1 MGRSAPESPLAR
13 RLRELA
19 EEEKALQQQ
28 MKALARQARRLEDE
42 LPSGRAAPPPG
53 PRVRG
58 SAAPVE
64 SSAPPTP
71 PRSDVVTAPE
81 MDILMGDAPAALPRG
96 VPAAARPVSPGY
108 AATMPAARKP
118 AAPPP
123 ERFANYFSSGS
134 FGKARPLGYEKKLQR
149 NKAIFMVIFVVLV
162 SYVLYRIF
170 F

>member
-1 MGRSAPESPLAR
+1 MGKSAPETPLAR

-58 SAAPVE
+58 SVAPVE
-64 SSAPPTP
+64 APAAPTP
-71 PRSDVVTAPE
+71 PRSEVTAPE
-81 MDILMGDAPAALPRG
+81 MDILMGDAPVAPPRG
-96 VPAAARPVSPGY
+96 VPAAARPLSPGY

-162 SYVLYRIF
+162 GYVLYRVF

>member
-1 MGRSAPESPLAR
+1 MGKSAPETPLAR

-42 LPSGRAAPPPG
+42 LPSGRSAPPPG

-58 SAAPVE
+58 NVEPVE
-64 SSAPPTP
+64 PPADPP
-71 PRSDVVTAPE
+71 PRSEVTAPE
-81 MDILMGDAPAALPRG
+81 MDILMGEAPAAPTRG
-96 VPAAARPVSPGY
+96 ASAAARPVSPGY

-118 AAPPP
+118 TAPPP

-162 SYVLYRIF
+162 GYVLYRVF